1 MKIRNNGFSPF
12 IYVISL
18 VAFSEMQY
26 NYSNCAVFYG
36 IKIIRGETMLIWVFT
51 AAAVLCLVYYGVIVL
66 YAGFGT
72 SFAVLWLLIGGF
84 FGVTA
89 AGIHFYQK
97 YPERVPLWLPVS
109 FVTLCASGLMI
120 VLVTQILIFGRIPA
134 AAEPSLD
141 YVIVLGAKV
150 KPDGTLSKTLKLRL
164 DKALE
169 YLKENPET
177 MLVLS
182 GAKGDAE
189 PCSEADA
196 MEAYLLEQ
204 GADPEHLLKE
214 EQSFSTVENLAY
226 SKILIENRELEYQRE
241 LERKAEADRL
251 LHAPGETEGEVED
264 GPGAGISAD
273 NIPVPAR
280 QPRIGIITSNFH
292 LCRAGMIAKKQDY
305 GTVYGIAS
313 EADKVLLVHFSLRDG
328 IALLKDR
335 LMGNL

>member
-1 MKIRNNGFSPF
+1 
-12 IYVISL
+12 
-18 VAFSEMQY
+18 
-26 NYSNCAVFYG
+26 
-36 IKIIRGETMLIWVFT
+36 MLIWVFT

-84 FGVTA
+84 FGATA

-150 KPDGTLSKTLKLRL
+150 KPDGSLSKTLKLRL

-169 YLKENPET
+169 YMKENPET

-196 MEAYLLEQ
+196 METYLLGQ
-204 GADPEHLLKE
+204 GAEPDHLLKE

-226 SKILIENRELEYQRE
+226 SRVMIEKRENLLEQ
-241 LERKAEADRL
+241 ERKAEADRL
-251 LHAPGETEGEVED
+251 LRAPGEIEGVPET
-264 GPGAGISAD
+264 GAPT
-273 NIPVPAR
+273 NNTPVLAR
-280 QPRIGIITSNFH
+280 QPRVGIITSNFH
-292 LCRAGMIAKKQDY
+292 LCRAAMIAKKQDY

-313 EADKVLLVHFSLRDG
+313 EADKVAAGAFFPARRNCAVKRPPDG
-328 IALLKDR
+328 ESIKNGKDR
-335 LMGNL
+335 QERKKTHESVRSNQKAGCLPCGRT

>member
-1 MKIRNNGFSPF
+1 
-12 IYVISL
+12 
-18 VAFSEMQY
+18 
-26 NYSNCAVFYG
+26 
-36 IKIIRGETMLIWVFT
+36 MLIWVFT

-84 FGVTA
+84 FGATA
-89 AGIHFYQK
+89 VGIHFYQK

-150 KPDGTLSKTLKLRL
+150 KPDGSLSKTLKLRL

-169 YLKENPET
+169 YMKENPET

-196 MEAYLLEQ
+196 METYLLGQ
-204 GADPEHLLKE
+204 GADPDHLLKE

-226 SKILIENRELEYQRE
+226 SRVMIEKRENLLEQ
-241 LERKAEADRL
+241 ERKAEADRL
-251 LHAPGETEGEVED
+251 LRAQGEIEGVPETGAPANNT
-264 GPGAGISAD
+264 
-273 NIPVPAR
+273 PVLAR
-280 QPRIGIITSNFH
+280 QPRVGIITSNFH
-292 LCRAGMIAKKQDY
+292 LCRAAMIAKKQDY